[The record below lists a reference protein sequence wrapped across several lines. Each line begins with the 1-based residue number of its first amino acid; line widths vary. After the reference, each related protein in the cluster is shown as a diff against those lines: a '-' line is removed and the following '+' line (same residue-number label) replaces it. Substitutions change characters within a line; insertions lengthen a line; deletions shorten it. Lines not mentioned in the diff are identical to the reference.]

1 MTLGQQ
7 LVELAQQ
14 GDLRARRLL
23 IQTKELAEMVCVAV
37 GDQRFLQPLIE
48 AGLNNNLD
56 LGQLKVQADKHYLS
70 RNRLAELLESYR

>member
-14 GDLRARRLL
+14 GDLRAKRLL
-23 IQTKELAEMVCVAV
+23 AQTKELAETVCVAV
-37 GDQRFLQPLIE
+37 GDRRFLQPLIE
-48 AGLNNNLD
+48 AGLDNKLD
-56 LGQLKVQADKHYLS
+56 LSLLKVQADKHYLN